1 MTGVSSLSRESLC
14 KALLG
19 ERSGDFVILLIS
31 VRAHSRRTSCPP
43 PRTDGRHHSGRVEC
57 SCDLPFSATGET
69 RLEKRVDGGK
79 LETDCG
85 PAWPRS
91 DRRLEHRIDQYRD
104 LHQYIRTSHV
114 SQRHATFCCRPL
126 NRTGTNDWSTKWPA
140 LITLVGWLFLLGGLI
155 RMIAPV
161 SSLQAVQHPA
171 TVLVLTAALLGIG
184 IVLTFNAYR

>member
-1 MTGVSSLSRESLC
+1 MRPARTNTTRYDVVEHLRVREEEVACLGVGLEEADGGAAFRAKALGDIARGKGTTRVVGVSSLSRESLC

-91 DRRLEHRIDQYRD
+91 DRRLDHRID
-104 LHQYIRTSHV
+104 
-114 SQRHATFCCRPL
+114 
-126 NRTGTNDWSTKWPA
+126 
-140 LITLVGWLFLLGGLI
+140 
-155 RMIAPV
+155 
-161 SSLQAVQHPA
+161 
-171 TVLVLTAALLGIG
+171 
-184 IVLTFNAYR
+184 